1 METFRRIDGF
11 VAQPRMHGAAATPHT
26 EPPTW
31 AVTGLGVL
39 LLVGLGFV
47 LVAGSPVLYGF
58 VGAMLLA
65 GILERVLYSRTPSW
79 GEGHVVADL
88 DESGVVFRAYRG
100 TVVLAVL
107 FLAAVLLA
115 SVLFVAA
122 LLEPGLDLP
131 MVFSG
136 FGAVL
141 IGGAAYAARL
151 IIRSARALDIR
162 LSPAG
167 LIAQRHLG
175 AEVVVPWG
183 SLVAALP
190 IKTSILVTT
199 RDSRTKWPADRL
211 RADPVAVA
219 DIIDRCAALPTHDMA
234 RIIAVIEDSLG
245 SPQRR

>member
-1 METFRRIDGF
+1 M
-11 VAQPRMHGAAATPHT
+11 
-26 EPPTW
+26 
-31 AVTGLGVL
+31 
-39 LLVGLGFV
+39 
-47 LVAGSPVLYGF
+47 
-58 VGAMLLA
+58 
-65 GILERVLYSRTPSW
+65 
-79 GEGHVVADL
+79 
-88 DESGVVFRAYRG
+88 
-100 TVVLAVL
+100 
-107 FLAAVLLA
+107 LLA

-162 LSPAG
+162 LGPAG

-190 IKTSILVTT
+190 IKTSILITT

-245 SPQRR
+245 SPRRR